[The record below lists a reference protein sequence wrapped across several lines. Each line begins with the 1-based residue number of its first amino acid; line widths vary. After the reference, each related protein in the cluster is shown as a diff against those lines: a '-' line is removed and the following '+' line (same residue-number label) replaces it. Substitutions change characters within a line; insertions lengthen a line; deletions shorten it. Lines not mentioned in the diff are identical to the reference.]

1 MEGVPVAGTANE
13 CGLRELLI
21 VSPTGASQPTKRSSE
36 RTWQCTL
43 LSSSFAKSS
52 LMVERRAVSMPG
64 QTNAQVDHGPIVA
77 LGMHDANPV
86 PYLLPLA
93 HSAYIRIIS
102 IAVEI

>member
-1 MEGVPVAGTANE
+1 M
-13 CGLRELLI
+13 I
-21 VSPTGASQPTKRSSE
+21 
-36 RTWQCTL
+36 
-43 LSSSFAKSS
+43 
-52 LMVERRAVSMPG
+52 ERRAVSMPG

-77 LGMHDANPV
+77 LGMHDVNPV